1 MWCAVKKGTF
11 MRSTIG
17 YIAAITIAMALNS
30 PSSGADLLPVPAEQ
44 SVPSEPD
51 RWQFSLSPYFWMAGI
66 DGDSQVFGL
75 GEVNVSQ
82 DFGDIL
88 SDLDFAATLAGEARY
103 GRYSIFTDMSYVR
116 LTTESAT
123 PRGIV
128 ADTVSVRS
136 TTFTALIA
144 GAYTIYE
151 DDKAHLDIL
160 AGVRYWR
167 AETRISLSGGLVG
180 SLSGSDSANWVDGIV
195 GFKGNYSLTDK
206 VFIIGWAM
214 VGTGGAD
221 IDWDVLGGLGYKF
234 NDTFSA
240 IAGYRAQGVNYSND
254 GFQYDM
260 IQHGPILGLNIKF

>member
-1 MWCAVKKGTF
+1 
-11 MRSTIG
+11 MRCKIR
-17 YIAAITIAMALNS
+17 YIAALAILMGLNS
-30 PSSGADLLPVPAEQ
+30 PSLGADLLPVPAQ
-44 SVPSEPD
+44 QPVPSDPD
-51 RWQFSLSPYFWMAGI
+51 GWQFSISPYFWMAGI

-88 SDLDFAATLAGEARY
+88 SDLNFSAMLAGEARY

-128 ADTVSVRS
+128 ADEVSVRS

-151 DDKAHLDIL
+151 DEKAHLDIL
-160 AGVRYWR
+160 AGARYWR

-180 SLSGSDSANWVDGIV
+180 SLSGTDSANWVDGIV

-206 VFIIGWAM
+206 VFITGWGM
-214 VGTGGAD
+214 VGAGGAD
-221 IDWDVLGGLGYKF
+221 IDWDVLGGVGYKF
-234 NDTFSA
+234 NDTVSA
-240 IAGYRAQGVNYSND
+240 IAGYRAQGVDYSHD

-260 IQHGPILGLNIKF
+260 IQHGPILGVNIKF